1 MKKDVAI
8 NLFGLVAMFIGFA
21 LYLLK
26 YYVPAMIFTFMGI
39 GVYIYNKF
47 KKKD

>member
-8 NLFGLVAMFIGFA
+8 NLFGLIAMFMGFA

-26 YYVPAMIFTFMGI
+26 HYVIAMVFTFMGI
-39 GVYIYNKF
+39 GVYLYNKF